1 MHKKNKNN
9 TNQNPK
15 TTEAIKIAKQFVK
28 ELQKNK
34 IVVIKAYLYGSFAKG
49 TSHKDSDIDI
59 VVVSSDFRKT
69 RFEESLRLAK
79 LRYKIDLRISALAY
93 NPKDFTKQ
101 NLIPYEAMTNGIR
114 IA

>member
-9 TNQNPK
+9 TNHNPK
-15 TTEAIKIAKQFVK
+15 TAKAIKIAKQFLTEVR
-28 ELQKNK
+28 KNK
-34 IVVIKAYLYGSFAKG
+34 IVVIKAYLYGSFAKEA
-49 TSHKDSDIDI
+49 SHKDSDIDI
-59 VVVSSDFRKT
+59 VVVSSDFRKS

-79 LRYKIDLRISALAY
+79 LRYKIDLRISPLAY
-93 NPKDFTKQ
+93 NPKDFTEQ

>member
-9 TNQNPK
+9 PKQNYK
-15 TTEAIKIAKQFVK
+15 TTEAIKIAKQYIK

-34 IVVIKAYLYGSFAKG
+34 IVVLRAYLYGSFAKG
-49 TSHKDSDIDI
+49 TSHRDSDIDI

-79 LRYKIDLRISALAY
+79 LRYKIDLRISPLAY
-93 NPKDFTKQ
+93 HPKDFIKD
-101 NLIPYEAMTNGIR
+101 NLIPHEAMTNGIR
-114 IA
+114 VA